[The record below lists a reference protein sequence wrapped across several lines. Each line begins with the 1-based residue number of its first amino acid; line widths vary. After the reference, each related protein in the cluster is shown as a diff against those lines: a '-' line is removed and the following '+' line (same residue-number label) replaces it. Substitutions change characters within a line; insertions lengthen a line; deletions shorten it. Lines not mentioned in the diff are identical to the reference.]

1 MTHRA
6 DHSPIKASPCIRNCC
21 LDNDDICM
29 GCYRS
34 MREILIWQAA
44 SAEEKQKILR
54 NCAERKQ
61 KSVK

>member
-1 MTHRA
+1 MQDTV
-6 DHSPIKASPCIRNCC
+6 SPCTHNCC
-21 LDNDDICM
+21 LNDQDICL

-34 MREILIWQAA
+34 LREILFWQSA
-44 SAEEKQKILR
+44 SAEEKQMILR

>member
-1 MTHRA
+1 MQDTV
-6 DHSPIKASPCIRNCC
+6 SPCTRNCC
-21 LDNDDICM
+21 LNDQDICL

-34 MREILIWQAA
+34 LREILFWQSA
-44 SAEEKQKILR
+44 SAEEKQMILR